1 MSKYNEELAEQI
13 LSYIEDDTY
22 SISEICEILNIS
34 RKTFYEW
41 QNIKPE
47 FRKAVKEAKECFD
60 EKLEATARRS
70 LMRKINNYNL
80 IDIYKT
86 YVPDPNDP
94 DELILASKVVRNR
107 EYAPDIQAIKLVL
120 ARYDK
125 KMEKQQAT
133 EKENKPLRIIV
144 DTDESAVN
152 VRDCMDK
159 LWGDTTIVE
168 LGDNVDPSRIRPKK
182 PEEPLVEQKQE
193 EPKPEPPNSEEQKS
207 VPPKAEEQKPEPLR
221 VEPSKPVP
229 PKPPV

>member
-13 LSYIEDDTY
+13 VSYIEDDTY

-86 YVPDPNDP
+86 YIPDPNDP
-94 DELILASKVVRNR
+94 DELILQSKVVRDR
-107 EYAPDIQAIKLVL
+107 EYAPDTSHQISLGSLRQEDGKTASDGKREQA
-120 ARYDK
+120 
-125 KMEKQQAT
+125 
-133 EKENKPLRIIV
+133 
-144 DTDESAVN
+144 
-152 VRDCMDK
+152 
-159 LWGDTTIVE
+159 
-168 LGDNVDPSRIRPKK
+168 PSYYCGYG
-182 PEEPLVEQKQE
+182 
-193 EPKPEPPNSEEQKS
+193 
-207 VPPKAEEQKPEPLR
+207 
-221 VEPSKPVP
+221 
-229 PKPPV
+229 

>member
-1 MSKYNEELAEQI
+1 V
-13 LSYIEDDTY
+13 SYIEDDTY

-47 FRKAVKEAKECFD
+47 FRKAIKEAKECFD

-86 YVPDPNDP
+86 YIPDPNDP
-94 DELILASKVVRNR
+94 DELILQSKVVRNR

-125 KMEKQQAT
+125 KMEKQQAA

-182 PEEPLVEQKQE
+182 PEEPPVEPPKSEPKQE
-193 EPKPEPPNSEEQKS
+193 EPKPEPPKPEEQNPE
-207 VPPKAEEQKPEPLR
+207 PPK
-221 VEPSKPVP
+221 VESSKPVP
-229 PKPPV
+229 PKPPVNSGSKIAPPGWKIL